1 MNKLADQ
8 VEQLVVNICDIWVS
22 LVTHRWIENVPAI
35 ERILDILPN
44 FKQHVKCMD
53 EKKLKI
59 RVQNRLN
66 CFKIQIPT

>member
-1 MNKLADQ
+1 
-8 VEQLVVNICDIWVS
+8 
-22 LVTHRWIENVPAI
+22 VTHRWIENVPAI

-66 CFKIQIPT
+66 CFKIQMPK